1 MCKSAAL
8 FADRTPPMRKL
19 LTFPTSYGIGH
30 NIGDL
35 RDGNRTRN
43 LQEAPRKAIRGTE
56 GARAKQWKFQKMK
69 RADILQQAERLIT
82 GDRAKEHGDARA
94 NFAKVAKMWSA
105 MVGVEITPRQVPL
118 MMVVLKVVRAC
129 DNPGNADNCIDAAG
143 YAALAGELAGE

>member
-1 MCKSAAL
+1 
-8 FADRTPPMRKL
+8 MRKL

-43 LQEAPRKAIRGTE
+43 LKEAPRKAIRGTG
-56 GARAKQWKFQKMK
+56 GARAKQWKFQKMN

-82 GDRAKEHGDARA
+82 GDRAEEHGDASA

-105 MVGVEITPRQVPL
+105 MVGVEIAPRQVPL
-118 MMVVLKVVRAC
+118 MMTAFKVARAW
-129 DNPGNADNCIDAAG
+129 DNPGNNDNYVDSAG